1 MTPQAPIQ
9 ERPIVEQP
17 IPPITPPYTPP
28 ANPWQAAPQGAWQPA
43 PVYTPRPAPM
53 PTLVP
58 TAAQRLA
65 LAIVSLALMIPLVA
79 ITINFASPMSGVVP
93 VWVGVTAGLIGLLLL
108 GLVVLGVNIVFN
120 WDLLRSK
127 R

>member
-17 IPPITPPYTPP
+17 ITPPYTPP
-28 ANPWQAAPQGAWQPA
+28 YTPSPSPWQPA
-43 PVYTPRPAPM
+43 PVYMPRPAPM
-53 PTLVP
+53 PTTVP
-58 TAAQRLA
+58 TAPQRLA

-79 ITINFASPMSGVVP
+79 ITINFASPTSGVVP
-93 VWVGVTAGLIGLLLL
+93 VWIGVIAGLIGLLLL